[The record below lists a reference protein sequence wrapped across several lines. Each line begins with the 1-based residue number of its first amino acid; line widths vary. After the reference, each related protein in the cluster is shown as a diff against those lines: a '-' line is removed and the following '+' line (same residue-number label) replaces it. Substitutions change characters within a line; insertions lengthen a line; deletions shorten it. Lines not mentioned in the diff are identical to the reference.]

1 MNVKSSP
8 DTRLSEIVNHQG
20 KTIKRRSVII
30 GSQAKVNRVRDRAA
44 YPPLSGAY
52 PSRRSAA
59 RFLKVRRI
67 KVNAVIG

>member
-44 YPPLSGAY
+44 YPPFRVHTLRVGQ
-52 PSRRSAA
+52 RRDS
-59 RFLKVRRI
+59 
-67 KVNAVIG
+67 